1 MFKALLTNLLKF
13 QISKA
18 GIDEQ
23 RGEQRQHEARQLGVP
38 RFLQRSVD
46 DGGGQQDGNAGVV
59 WLLLRGGLEDQ
70 LVQVH
75 PKNNRTRFRESG
87 CGISA
92 TQNRYFQTY
101 VRK

>member
-23 RGEQRQHEARQLGVP
+23 CGEQRQHEARQLGVP
-38 RFLQRSVD
+38 GFLQRAVD
-46 DGGGQQDGNAGVV
+46 DGQQDGNAGVV

-70 LVQVH
+70 LIQVH
-75 PKNNRTRFRESG
+75 PKKN
-87 CGISA
+87 
-92 TQNRYFQTY
+92 
-101 VRK
+101 